1 MSRLLLGI
9 DLGGGSVRCVLLDA
23 ETAVVWESALAIG
36 SHPAE
41 AGGGL
46 GYDLATDALWESVG
60 LAARGA
66 LARAGAVPEDVAGV
80 AVTAMRFASVLL
92 DAAGEVLF
100 AVPNR
105 DARSIGEAMR
115 IAAERGD
122 AVLAATGMW
131 PLPIHAS
138 ARLAWLRS
146 ARPELFDRAA
156 TLLSLSDWLNYRLC
170 GDRITDYSQA
180 GCTGLFDLGR
190 REWSAD
196 LIDAIGLPRAIFPE
210 ARPSGERIGE
220 LDARAAQHLG
230 LAAGT
235 PVSLGGGDTR
245 CGLLGAGA
253 VADGDVGLV
262 AGTTAPLERVLSE
275 PVIDAEG
282 RLRSGHHAMPGCFVL
297 EANVG
302 PVGEGLA
309 WLARLLHP
317 DDARP
322 EERFSAE
329 ASTAAVGSAAML
341 ANIGALIANDRQP
354 AFPVASFALSHM
366 TGTQGRAARASLAR
380 SALEGTA
387 CAVRANLEQLARV
400 LGSGAERVHLAG
412 GLSRSALFA
421 RILAGVTG
429 CEVVR
434 AAAPE
439 ATGLGAA
446 LCAGVGAGV
455 YGDVLEAARKGVRAG
470 EVVEPVAGEA
480 AAYEQLYR
488 DWSELRAAGEQ
499 STAPIAMRHTV
510 PVALAAAQRT
520 GRRASPAHRPK
531 ALVTAAF
538 DDASI
543 AKLRGFADV
552 EYASFRDRMQL
563 LTGPSLVKA
572 LEGCEVLVTE
582 VDVVDAKALEKLPN
596 LRVVA
601 ACRGDAVNVDV
612 AACTAFGI
620 PVLFAPGRN
629 ADAVADLTVAF
640 LLNLARRLPAATR
653 FLADP
658 AITAGNLAAMGKA
671 FRGLQ
676 GYELWSKT
684 VGLVGLGSVGRAVAR
699 RLSGFG
705 VRLLVADPF
714 VSVEQ
719 AVLAGAE
726 KVELAELLR
735 ESDFVS
741 LHAAVTDATRGLLGA
756 DEFAAMKPGAYL
768 INTARAALL
777 DEAALVAA
785 LDSGHLAGAALYTF
799 AVEPPGADHPLVR
812 HGSVIHTPHV
822 GGNTNEV
829 AAHQGRIIADG
840 LEQLL
845 CGEAPR
851 CILNPETLAG
861 FSWTGPRRVPT
872 ADELAALARR
882 AGPAVSDLQRD
893 AQAEAQQE
901 KLDESAAPAEIVAAM
916 KRILEAFT
924 AAMAKDDRVREFS
937 ADKDVALYFVLPDVG
952 LDLHIALREGNVAG
966 GLGKPDGGSVVQLRM
981 RAAILDGMFT
991 GKVNAMEAAMQ
1002 GEVAFTGDAGKAM
1015 AIQQMQGDMRRL
1027 YTAARAQLGDPGDLA
1042 SLAQRAEGERRP
1054 SGSIPQ
1060 PGAPVKPVGGNDIR
1074 AEIVA
1079 VTRELYEIQV
1089 ITATGGNVCARIP
1102 GAPDQVWITP
1112 SQLFKGDL
1120 RPEVL
1125 VRIDLDGKSLDEG
1138 ARSPSSEWSMHTQI
1152 LKKKPEAKA
1161 VIHAHAP
1168 FATTLANAGLPFLP
1182 ISTEAAF
1189 FGDIPRVPFIMP
1201 GTDALAEAVSE
1212 AMKESWAVFMVNH
1225 GLVVAGRS
1233 LRRAAD
1239 MVEIVERSAQLILG
1253 CYAVGKEPPVLPE
1266 KTVKML
1272 RKMGDLVA

>member
-1 MSRLLLGI
+1 MSRRLLMGI
-9 DLGGGSVRCVLLDA
+9 DLGGGSVRCALLDA
-23 ETAVVWESALAIG
+23 ETGACSASALAI
-36 SHPAE
+36 HVDAAE
-41 AGGGL
+41 GTHGL
-46 GYDLATDALWESVG
+46 GYELATDELWTSVG
-60 LAARGA
+60 QAARAA
-66 LARAGAVPEDVAGV
+66 LARATATPSDVAGI

-105 DARSIGEAMR
+105 DARSIGESHK
-115 IAAERGD
+115 IATEHGD

-131 PLPIHAS
+131 PLPIHA
-138 ARLAWLRS
+138 APRLAWLRS
-146 ARPELFDRAA
+146 ARPELFARA
-156 TLLSLSDWLNYRLC
+156 TSLLSLSDWLNFRLC
-170 GDRITDYSQA
+170 GRRITDYSQA
-180 GCTGLFDLGR
+180 GCTGVFDLRR
-190 REWSAD
+190 REWNEE
-196 LIDAIGLPRAIFPE
+196 LIDAFGLPRALFPE
-210 ARPSGERIGE
+210 ARPSGERIGA
-220 LDARAAQHLG
+220 LSAHAARELG
-230 LAAGT
+230 LAPGT
-235 PVSLGGGDTR
+235 PVALGGGDTR
-245 CGLLGAGA
+245 CGLFGAGA
-253 VADGDVGLV
+253 IADGDVGLV
-262 AGTTAPLERVLSE
+262 AGTTAPLERVLAE
-275 PVIDAEG
+275 PLIDAEG
-282 RLRSGHHAMPGCFVL
+282 RLRSGHHAVAGRYVL
-297 EANVG
+297 EANAG
-302 PVGEGLA
+302 PIGEGLA

-317 DDARP
+317 DVARP
-322 EERFSAE
+322 EERLGAE
-329 ASTAAVGSAAML
+329 ASTAPIGSAAML
-341 ANIGALIANDRQP
+341 ANVGALVANDRSP
-354 AFPVASFALSHM
+354 AFPVASFSLSHM
-366 TGTQGRAARASLAR
+366 TGTQGRSSRASLAR
-380 SALEGTA
+380 SALEGMA

-400 LGSGAERVHLAG
+400 SGRETQRIHLAG

-429 CEVVR
+429 AEVVR

-446 LCAGVGAGV
+446 LCAGIGAGV
-455 YGDVLEAARKGVRAG
+455 FANADEAVRQGVRAG
-470 EVVEPVAGEA
+470 EIAEPVAAEA
-480 AAYEQLYR
+480 SAYAQLYQGWN
-488 DWSELRAAGEQ
+488 DLRAAGEAT
-499 STAPIAMRHTV
+499 TAPVAMRHTF
-510 PVALAAAQRT
+510 PAAIAAAQRT
-520 GRRASPAHRPK
+520 GRRSAAAHRPN

-543 AKLRGFADV
+543 AKLSSFAEV

-572 LEGCEVLVTE
+572 LEGRDVLITE

-612 AACTAFGI
+612 AACSAYGI

-640 LLNLARRLPAATR
+640 LLNLARRLPAATK

-658 AITAGNLAAMGKA
+658 SVTAGNLAAMGKA

-676 GYELWSKT
+676 GYELGSKT

-714 VSVEQ
+714 VTADE

-726 KVELAELLR
+726 KVELDELLR

-741 LHAAVTDATRGLLGA
+741 LHAAVTDATRNLLGA
-756 DEFAAMKPGAYL
+756 KEFAAMKPGAYL

-785 LDSGHLAGAALYTF
+785 LDSGQLAGAALDTF
-799 AVEPPGADHPLVR
+799 AVEPPGADHPLVK

-829 AAHQGRIIADG
+829 AAHQGRIIADA

-845 CGEAPR
+845 RGEAPR
-851 CILNPETLAG
+851 CLLNPDTLAG

-872 ADELAALARR
+872 ADQLAALAKKG
-882 AGPAVSDLQRD
+882 GPAVSDLQRD
-893 AQAEAQQE
+893 AQAEAQAE
-901 KLDESAAPAEIVAAM
+901 KLDESAAPAEIVANM
-916 KRILEAFT
+916 KKLLERFT
-924 AAMAKDDRVREFS
+924 AAMANDEKVREFS

-952 LDLHIALREGNVAG
+952 LDLHIALREGKVAG
-966 GLGKPDGGSVVQLRM
+966 GLGKPEGGSVVQLRM

-1027 YTAARAQLGDPGDLA
+1027 YTAAREVVGDPGDLA
-1042 SLAQRAEGERRP
+1042 S
-1054 SGSIPQ
+1054 IPQ
-1060 PGAPVKPVGGNDIR
+1060 PGAAAPVSAAAVPIAANDIR
-1074 AEIVA
+1074 ADIVA
-1079 VTRELYEIQV
+1079 TTKELYEIQV

-1102 GAPDQVWITP
+1102 GKPNEVWITP

-1138 ARSPSSEWSMHTQI
+1138 ARSASSEWSMHTQI

-1201 GTDALAEAVSE
+1201 GTDALAEAVSD
-1212 AMKESWAVFMVNH
+1212 AMKDNWAVLMVNH
-1225 GLVVAGRS
+1225 GLVVCGRS

-1266 KTVKML
+1266 KTVAML

>member
-1 MSRLLLGI
+1 MTRRLLMGI

-23 ETAVVWESALAIG
+23 ETGACAASALEFHSDA
-36 SHPAE
+36 AD
-41 AGGGL
+41 GL
-46 GYDLATDALWESVG
+46 GYDIDTELLWTRVG
-60 LAARGA
+60 EASRAV
-66 LARAGAVPEDVAGV
+66 LARANAQAGEVAGV

-105 DARSIGEAMR
+105 DARSIGESHQ
-115 IAAERGD
+115 IATQHGD

-131 PLPIHAS
+131 PLPIHA
-138 ARLAWLRS
+138 APRLAWLRTAQPEVF
-146 ARPELFDRAA
+146 ARAT
-156 TLLSLSDWLNYRLC
+156 TLLSLSDWLNFRLC
-170 GDRITDYSQA
+170 GRRITDYSQA
-180 GCTGLFDLGR
+180 GCTGVFDLAK
-190 REWSAD
+190 REWNHELLDAFD
-196 LIDAIGLPRAIFPE
+196 LPHALFPE
-210 ARPSGERIGE
+210 ARPSGERIGT
-220 LDARAAQHLG
+220 LSAHAARELG
-230 LAAGT
+230 LAPGT
-235 PVSLGGGDTR
+235 PVALGGGDTR
-245 CGLLGAGA
+245 CGLFGAGA
-253 VADGDVGLV
+253 IADGDVGLV
-262 AGTTAPLERVLSE
+262 AGTTAPLERVLDA
-275 PVIDAEG
+275 PLVDAEG
-282 RLRSGHHAMPGCFVL
+282 RLRSGHHAVPGRHVL
-297 EANVG
+297 EANAG
-302 PVGEGLA
+302 PIGEGLA

-322 EERFSAE
+322 EERFTAE
-329 ASTAAVGSAAML
+329 ASTAAIGSAAML
-341 ANIGALIANDRQP
+341 ANVGALVANDRAP
-354 AFPVASFALSHM
+354 AFPVASLSLSHM

-380 SALEGTA
+380 SALEGMA

-400 LGSGAERVHLAG
+400 SGHEARRLHLAG

-421 RILAGVTG
+421 KILAGVTG
-429 CEVVR
+429 MPVVR

-446 LCAGVGAGV
+446 LCAGIGAGV
-455 YGDVLEAARKGVRAG
+455 FADASDAVRRGVRAG
-470 EVVEPVAGEA
+470 EISEPIASEA
-480 AAYEQLYR
+480 AAYAQLYQG
-488 DWSELRAAGEQ
+488 WSDLRAAGETT
-499 STAPIAMRHTV
+499 TAPIAMRHTF
-510 PVALAAAQRT
+510 PAAIAAAQRT
-520 GRRASPAHRPK
+520 GRRGATAHRPNV
-531 ALVTAAF
+531 LVTAAF

-543 AKLRGFADV
+543 AKLRTFAEV

-572 LEGCEVLVTE
+572 LEDREVLVTE
-582 VDVVDAKALEKLPN
+582 VDVVDAKALEKLPG

-640 LLNLARRLPAATR
+640 LLNLARRLPAATK

-658 AITAGNLAAMGKA
+658 AVTAGNLAAMGKA

-705 VRLLVADPF
+705 VQLLVADPF
-714 VSVEQ
+714 VSAEE
-719 AVLAGAE
+719 AVLAGAR
-726 KVELAELLR
+726 KVELDELLR

-756 DEFAAMKPGAYL
+756 AEFAAMKPGAYL

-777 DEAALVAA
+777 DEAALLAA
-785 LDSGHLAGAALYTF
+785 LESGHLAGAALDTF

-829 AAHQGRIIADG
+829 AAHQGRIIADA
-840 LEQLL
+840 LEQLVR
-845 CGEAPR
+845 GEAPR
-851 CILNPETLAG
+851 CLLNPEAFAG

-872 ADELAALARR
+872 AAELAALVKKS
-882 AGPAVSDLQRD
+882 GPAVSDLQRD
-893 AQAEAQQE
+893 AQAEAQAE
-901 KLDESAAPAEIVAAM
+901 KLEPSAAPAEIVAKM
-916 KRILEAFT
+916 TKLLEAFT
-924 AAMAKDDRVREFS
+924 AAMAKDEKVREFS

-952 LDLHIALREGNVAG
+952 LDLHIALREGVVAS
-966 GLGKPDGGSVVQLRM
+966 GLGKPAGGSVVQLRM

-1015 AIQQMQGDMRRL
+1015 AIQQMQGDMRRV
-1027 YTAARAQLGDPGDLA
+1027 YTAARAEVGDPGDLA
-1042 SLAQRAEGERRP
+1042 S
-1054 SGSIPQ
+1054 IPQ
-1060 PGAPVKPVGGNDIR
+1060 PGAAAATTGAPAAKPVAANDVRID
-1074 AEIVA
+1074 IVA
-1079 VTRELYEIQV
+1079 TTKELYDAQV

-1102 GAPDQVWITP
+1102 GKPDEVWITP

-1168 FATTLANAGLPFLP
+1168 YATTLANAGLPFLP

-1201 GTDALAEAVSE
+1201 GTDALAEAVSD
-1212 AMKESWAVFMVNH
+1212 AMKDNWAVLMVNH
-1225 GLVVAGRS
+1225 GLVVCGRS

-1253 CYAVGKEPPVLPE
+1253 CHAVGKEPPVLPE
-1266 KTVKML
+1266 KTVAML

>member
-1 MSRLLLGI
+1 MSRVLLGI
-9 DLGGGSVRCVLLDA
+9 DLGGGSVHCTLLDA
-23 ETAVVWESALAIG
+23 DTGARFEAALAIT
-36 SHPAE
+36 SQSAE
-41 AGGGL
+41 GTSGL
-46 GYDLATDALWESVG
+46 GYEIATDELWARVG
-60 LAARGA
+60 ETTRAVLAC
-66 LARAGAVPEDVAGV
+66 AGATGDAVAGV
-80 AVTAMRFASVLL
+80 SVTAMRFTSVVL

-105 DARSIGEAMR
+105 DARSVGESMR
-115 IAAERGD
+115 IAAERGQ
-122 AVLAATGMW
+122 AVLATSGMW
-131 PLPIHAS
+131 PLPIHA
-138 ARLAWLRS
+138 APRLSWLRS
-146 ARPELFDRAA
+146 ARPDVFGRAV
-156 TLLSLSDWLNYRLC
+156 TLLSLSDWLNFRLC
-170 GDRITDYSQA
+170 GRRITDETQA
-180 GCTGLFDLGR
+180 GCTGLFDLR
-190 REWSAD
+190 KREWNAE
-196 LIDAIGLPRAIFPE
+196 LIDAFGLPRAIFPE
-210 ARPSGERIGE
+210 VRPSGERIGE
-220 LDARAAQHLG
+220 LDARAARELG
-230 LAAGT
+230 LAPGT
-235 PVSLGGGDTR
+235 PVALGGGDTR

-253 VADGDVGLV
+253 IADGDVGLI
-262 AGTTAPLERVLSE
+262 AGTTAPLELVTDE
-275 PVIDAEG
+275 PVIDGEG
-282 RLRSGHHAMPGCFVL
+282 RLRSGLHAVPGRYVL

-322 EERFSAE
+322 DDRFAAE
-329 ASTAAVGSAAML
+329 ASTAAIGSAAML
-341 ANIGALIANDRQP
+341 ANVGALVANDRQP
-354 AFPVASFALSHM
+354 AFPVGMYSLSHM
-366 TGTQGRAARASLAR
+366 TGTQGRSARASLAR
-380 SALEGTA
+380 SALEGVA
-387 CAVRANLEQLARV
+387 CAVRANLEQLTRV
-400 LGSGAERVHLAG
+400 TGRDLRRIHLAG

-421 RILAGVTG
+421 RILAGITRA
-429 CEVVR
+429 EVVR

-446 LCAGVGAGV
+446 LCAGIGAGV
-455 YGDVLEAARKGVRAG
+455 FADALDAVSHGVRAA
-470 EVVEPVAGEA
+470 ETSAPQAAEA
-480 AAYEQLYR
+480 DAYERLYES
-488 DWSELRAAGEQ
+488 WSELRDAAEQ
-499 STAPIAMRHTV
+499 TTAPIAMRHTV
-510 PVALAAAQRT
+510 PAALAASQRN
-520 GRRASPAHRPK
+520 GRRAKAAHRPK

-543 AKLRGFADV
+543 ERLRGFADV

-563 LTGPSLVKA
+563 LTGASLVSA
-572 LEGCEVLVTE
+572 LADCDVLVTE

-612 AACTAFGI
+612 AACSAFGI

-640 LLNLARRLPAATR
+640 LLNLARRLPAATK

-658 AITAGNLAAMGKA
+658 AVTAGNLAAMGKA

-684 VGLVGLGSVGRAVAR
+684 VGLVGLGAVGRGVAR

-705 VRLLVADPF
+705 VRLLVADPY
-714 VSVEQ
+714 VSAEE
-719 AVLAGAE
+719 AALAGAE
-726 KVELAELLR
+726 KVEQGELLR
-735 ESDFVS
+735 TSDFVS
-741 LHAAVTDATRGLLGA
+741 LHAAVTDATRGLLGPA
-756 DEFAAMKPGAYL
+756 QFAAMKPGAYL
-768 INTARAALL
+768 INTARAALV
-777 DEAALVAA
+777 DEAALLAA
-785 LDSGHLAGAALYTF
+785 LDSGHLAGAALDTF

-812 HGSVIHTPHV
+812 HGSVIHTPHI

-829 AAHQGRIIADG
+829 AAHQGRSISDA
-840 LEQLL
+840 LEQLVR
-845 CGEAPR
+845 GEAPR
-851 CILNPETLAG
+851 CLLNPEALAG
-861 FSWTGPRRVPT
+861 FSWTGSRRVPT
-872 ADELAALARR
+872 ADELTALANR
-882 AGPAVSDLQRD
+882 AGPAVTDLQRD
-893 AQAEAQQE
+893 AQAEAQEE
-901 KLDESAAPAEIVAAM
+901 KLEPSAAPAETVAAM
-916 KRILEAFT
+916 KRILETFT
-924 AAMAKDDRVREFS
+924 AAMAQDERVHAFS
-937 ADKDVALYFVLPDVG
+937 ADKDVALYFVLPDIG
-952 LDLHIALREGNVAG
+952 LDLHIALREGRVSG
-966 GLGKPDGGSVVQLRM
+966 GLGKPEGGSVVQLRM

-1015 AIQQMQGDMRRL
+1015 AIQQLQGDMRRL
-1027 YTAARAQLGDPGDLA
+1027 YSAAREEVGDPGDLA
-1042 SLAQRAEGERRP
+1042 A
-1054 SGSIPQ
+1054 IPQ
-1060 PGAPVKPVGGNDIR
+1060 PGAAPGAAAAAKPVGSDDVR
-1074 AEIVA
+1074 VEIVSI
-1079 VTRELYEIQV
+1079 TQELYENQV

-1102 GAPDQVWITP
+1102 GKPDEVWITP

-1138 ARSPSSEWSMHTQI
+1138 SRSASSEWSMHTQI

-1168 FATTLANAGLPFLP
+1168 FATTLANTGLPFLP

-1212 AMKESWAVFMVNH
+1212 AMKDSWAVFMVNH
-1225 GLVVAGRS
+1225 GLVVCGRS

-1266 KTVKML
+1266 KTVAML

>member
-1 MSRLLLGI
+1 MSRLLMGI
-9 DLGGGSVRCVLLDA
+9 DLGGGSVRCVLLDV
-23 ETAVVWESALAIG
+23 ETGARSECALAIG
-36 SHPAE
+36 SHSAE
-41 AGGGL
+41 GGGGL
-46 GYDLATDALWESVG
+46 GWDLDTDELWERTG

-66 LARAGAVPEDVAGV
+66 LARAGAAAEDVAGV
-80 AVTAMRFASVLL
+80 SVTAMRFATVLL
-92 DAAGEVLF
+92 DAAGEVLY

-105 DARSIGEAMR
+105 DARSVGESHRIG
-115 IAAERGD
+115 AERGD
-122 AVLAATGMW
+122 AVLAVTGMW
-131 PLPIHAS
+131 PLPIHVS

-146 ARPELFDRAA
+146 ARPEVFERAA
-156 TLLSLSDWLNYRLC
+156 VVLSLSDWLNFRFC
-170 GDRITDYSQA
+170 ARRVTDYSQA
-180 GCTGLFDLGR
+180 GCTGVFDLRR

-196 LIDAIGLPRAIFPE
+196 LIDAFGLPRAIFPE

-235 PVSLGGGDTR
+235 PVALGGGDTR

-262 AGTTAPLERVLSE
+262 AGTTAPLERVLNQ

-282 RLRSGHHAMPGCFVL
+282 RLRSGYHAVPGRFVL

-302 PVGEGLA
+302 PIGEGFA

-317 DDARP
+317 DEARP
-322 EERFSAE
+322 EERFTAE
-329 ASTAAVGSAAML
+329 ASTAPLGSAAML
-341 ANIGALIANDRQP
+341 ANVGALIANDRAP
-354 AFPVASFALSHM
+354 AFPVGSFSLSHM

-380 SALEGTA
+380 SALEGMA

-400 LGSGAERVHLAG
+400 SGRGAERVHLAG

-455 YGDVLEAARKGVRAG
+455 YADVLEAARKGVRAG
-470 EVVEPVAGEA
+470 EVAEPVAGEA
-480 AAYEQLYR
+480 AACEQLYR
-488 DWSELRAAGEQ
+488 GWSELRAAGEQ

-510 PVALAAAQRT
+510 PVALAASQRT
-520 GRRASPAHRPK
+520 GRRTAAAHRPK

-543 AKLRGFADV
+543 AKLSSFADV
-552 EYASFRDRMQL
+552 EYTSFRDRMQL

-572 LEGCEVLVTE
+572 LENHDVLITE
-582 VDVVDAKALEKLPN
+582 VDVVDAKVLEKLPN

-612 AACTAFGI
+612 AACSAFGI

-640 LLNLARRLPAATR
+640 LLNLARRLPAATK

-658 AITAGNLAAMGKA
+658 AVTAGNLAAMGKA

-676 GYELWSKT
+676 GYELGSKT

-714 VSVEQ
+714 VTADE
-719 AVLAGAE
+719 AVLAGAQ
-726 KVELAELLR
+726 KVELDELLR

-741 LHAAVTDATRGLLGA
+741 LHAAVTDATRGLIGEG
-756 DEFAAMKPGAYL
+756 EFAAMKPGAYL

-777 DEAALVAA
+777 DEAALIAA
-785 LDSGHLAGAALYTF
+785 LDSGHLAGAALDTF
-799 AVEPPGADHPLVR
+799 AVEPPGADHPLVK

-829 AAHQGRIIADG
+829 AAHQGRIIADA

-845 CGEAPR
+845 RGESPR
-851 CILNPETLAG
+851 NVLNPETLAG

-901 KLDESAAPAEIVAAM
+901 PLDESAAPEEMVAKM
-916 KRILEAFT
+916 RQLLEAFT
-924 AAMAKDDRVREFS
+924 SAMAKDERVREFS
-937 ADKDVALYFVLPDVG
+937 ADKDVALYFVLPDIG
-952 LDLHIALREGNVAG
+952 LDLHIALREGAVSG
-966 GLGKPDGGSVVQLRM
+966 GLGKPEGGSVVQLRM

-1015 AIQQMQGDMRRL
+1015 AIQQLQGDMRRL
-1027 YTAARAQLGDPGDLA
+1027 YTAAREQVGDPGDLTA
-1042 SLAQRAEGERRP
+1042 
-1054 SGSIPQ
+1054 IPQ
-1060 PGAPVKPVGGNDIR
+1060 PGGSASPAAAAKPVAANDIR
-1074 AEIVA
+1074 VDIVA
-1079 VTRELYEIQV
+1079 TTKELYEIQV

-1102 GAPDQVWITP
+1102 GAPNEVWITP

-1138 ARSPSSEWSMHTQI
+1138 ARSASSEWSMHTQI

-1201 GTDALAEAVSE
+1201 GTDALAEAVSD
-1212 AMKESWAVFMVNH
+1212 AMKDNWAVLMINH
-1225 GLVVAGRS
+1225 GLVVCGRS

-1266 KTVKML
+1266 KTVAML

>member
-1 MSRLLLGI
+1 MSPRFLMGI

-23 ETAVVWESALAIG
+23 ETGALTESALAIG
-36 SHPAE
+36 AHSAE
-41 AGGGL
+41 GGGL
-46 GYDLATDALWESVG
+46 GWELDTDELWTRAG
-60 LAARGA
+60 LASRAV
-66 LARAGAVPEDVAGV
+66 LARANASADAVAGV
-80 AVTAMRFASVLL
+80 SVTAMRFATVLL
-92 DAAGEVLF
+92 DAAGDVLF

-105 DARSIGEAMR
+105 DARSVGESHR
-115 IAAERGD
+115 IATERGE

-131 PLPIHAS
+131 PLPIHA
-138 ARLAWLRS
+138 APRLAWLRN
-146 ARPELFDRAA
+146 ARPDLFARAA
-156 TLLSLSDWLNYRLC
+156 TLLSLSDWLNFRLC
-170 GDRITDYSQA
+170 GRRITDYSQA
-180 GCTGLFDLGR
+180 GCTGVFDLR
-190 REWSAD
+190 RRDWNAE
-196 LIDAIGLPRAIFPE
+196 LCDAFELPRSLFPE
-210 ARPSGERIGE
+210 ARPSGERIGG
-220 LDARAAQHLG
+220 LSAQAARELG
-230 LAAGT
+230 LAPGT
-235 PVSLGGGDTR
+235 PVALGGGDTR

-253 VADGDVGLV
+253 VADGDVGLI
-262 AGTTAPLERVLSE
+262 AGTTAPLELVLDA
-275 PVIDAEG
+275 PVVDPEG
-282 RLRSGHHAMPGCFVL
+282 RLRSGHHAVPGSYVL

-302 PVGEGLA
+302 PIGEGFA

-317 DDARP
+317 DETRP
-322 EERFSAE
+322 EDRFTAE
-329 ASTAAVGSAAML
+329 AATAAVGSAAML
-341 ANIGALIANDRQP
+341 ANVGALIANDRAP
-354 AFPVASFALSHM
+354 AFPVGSLSLSHM
-366 TGTQGRAARASLAR
+366 TGTQGRSARASLAR
-380 SALEGTA
+380 SALEGMA
-387 CAVRANLEQLARV
+387 CAVRANVEQLARV
-400 LGSGAERVHLAG
+400 TGRETQRVHLAG

-429 CEVVR
+429 AEVVR

-439 ATGLGAA
+439 STGLGAA

-455 YGDVLEAARKGVRAG
+455 FADVREAARRGVRAG
-470 EVVEPVAGEA
+470 ETAAPIAAEAG
-480 AAYEQLYR
+480 AYAQLYQS
-488 DWSELRAAGEQ
+488 WSELRAAGEQ
-499 STAPIAMRHTV
+499 TTAPIAMRHTF
-510 PVALAAAQRT
+510 PAAIAASQRT
-520 GRRASPAHRPK
+520 ERRGAAAHRPK

-543 AKLRGFADV
+543 ARLRGFADV

-563 LTGPSLVKA
+563 LTGASLVSA
-572 LEGCEVLVTE
+572 LEGRDVLITE
-582 VDVVDAKALEKLPN
+582 VDVVDARALEKLPN
-596 LRVVA
+596 LRIVA

-640 LLNLARRLPAATR
+640 LLNLARRLPAASK

-658 AITAGNLAAMGKA
+658 AVTAGNLAAMGKA

-699 RLSGFG
+699 RLAGFG

-714 VSVEQ
+714 VSADE
-719 AVLAGAE
+719 AVLAGTE
-726 KVELAELLR
+726 KVELDELLR

-741 LHAAVTDATRGLLGA
+741 LHAAVTDATRGLVGA
-756 DEFAAMKPGAYL
+756 AEFAAMKPGAYL
-768 INTARAALL
+768 INTARAALI
-777 DEAALVAA
+777 DEAALLAA
-785 LDSGHLAGAALYTF
+785 LDSGHLAGAALDTF

-829 AAHQGRIIADG
+829 AAHQGRIIADA

-845 CGEAPR
+845 RGEPAR
-851 CILNPETLAG
+851 NVLNPETLVG
-861 FSWTGPRRVPT
+861 FSWTGPRRTPT
-872 ADELAALARR
+872 AAELAALAVR

-893 AQAEAQQE
+893 AQAEAAAE
-901 KLDESAAPAEIVAAM
+901 KLDESAAPAETVAAM

-924 AAMAKDDRVREFS
+924 AAMANDARVREFG

-952 LDLHIALREGNVAG
+952 LDFHIALRGADVSGAV
-966 GLGKPDGGSVVQLRM
+966 GKPDGGSVVQLRM

-1015 AIQQMQGDMRRL
+1015 AIQQLQGDMRRL
-1027 YTAARAQLGDPGDLA
+1027 YSAAREEVGDPGDLA
-1042 SLAQRAEGERRP
+1042 A
-1054 SGSIPQ
+1054 IPQ
-1060 PGAPVKPVGGNDIR
+1060 PGAATSTATAAAKPIAANDIR
-1074 AEIVA
+1074 ADIVS
-1079 VTRELYEIQV
+1079 TTKELYEIQV

-1102 GAPDQVWITP
+1102 GSPNEVWITP

-1138 ARSPSSEWSMHTQI
+1138 SRSASSEWSMHTQI

-1201 GTDALAEAVSE
+1201 GTDALAEAVSD
-1212 AMKESWAVFMVNH
+1212 AMKDNWAVLMVNH

-1266 KTVKML
+1266 KTVAML

>member
-1 MSRLLLGI
+1 MSPRLLMGI

-23 ETAVVWESALAIG
+23 DTGARTEAALAIG

-41 AGGGL
+41 GTSGL
-46 GYDLATDALWESVG
+46 GYDLATDELWTRVG
-60 LAARGA
+60 EVSRAA
-66 LARAGAVPEDVAGV
+66 LARAGAPGDAVLGV
-80 AVTAMRFASVLL
+80 SVTAMRFASVLL
-92 DAAGEVLF
+92 DAAGEVLL
-100 AVPNR
+100 ALPNR
-105 DARSIGEAMR
+105 DARAIGDTFR
-115 IAAERGD
+115 IANERGD

-131 PLPIHAS
+131 PLPIHA
-138 ARLAWLRS
+138 APRLAWLRN
-146 ARPELFDRAA
+146 ARPESFARADA
-156 TLLSLSDWLNYRLC
+156 LLSLSDWLNFRLC
-170 GDRITDYSQA
+170 GRRVTDHSQA
-180 GCTGLFDLGR
+180 GCTGVFDLRR
-190 REWSAD
+190 REWND
-196 LIDAIGLPRAIFPE
+196 ELIAAFDLPRAIFPE
-210 ARPSGERIGE
+210 ARPSGERIGA
-220 LDARAAQHLG
+220 LSAQAAQHLG
-230 LAAGT
+230 LAPGT

-245 CGLLGAGA
+245 CGLIGAGA
-253 VADGDVGLV
+253 VADGDVGLI
-262 AGTTAPLERVLSE
+262 AGTTAPLERVLAE
-275 PVIDAEG
+275 PVIDGEG
-282 RLRSGHHAMPGCFVL
+282 RLRSGHHAVPGRYVL

-302 PVGEGLA
+302 PIGEGFA
-309 WLARLLHP
+309 WLASLLHP
-317 DDARP
+317 DEARP
-322 EERFSAE
+322 EDRFGAE
-329 ASTAAVGSAAML
+329 AATAAIGSAAML
-341 ANIGALIANDRQP
+341 ANVAALVANDRAP
-354 AFPVASFALSHM
+354 AFPVGSFSVSHM
-366 TGTQGRAARASLAR
+366 TGTQGRSARASLAR
-380 SALEGTA
+380 SAFEGMA

-400 LGSGAERVHLAG
+400 TGRETRRVHLAG

-429 CEVVR
+429 AEVVR

-439 ATGLGAA
+439 STGLGAA

-455 YGDVLEAARKGVRAG
+455 FGDVIDAARKGVAAG
-470 EVVEPVAGEA
+470 QSVEPIPGEA
-480 AAYEQLYR
+480 AAYAQLYQSWR
-488 DWSELRAAGEQ
+488 ELRDAAEQ
-499 STAPIAMRHTV
+499 STAPIAMRHTF
-510 PVALAAAQRT
+510 PAAIAASQRT
-520 GRRASPAHRPK
+520 GKRAAAAHRPNV
-531 ALVTAAF
+531 LVTAAF

-543 AKLRGFADV
+543 ARLSSFADV

-572 LEGCEVLVTE
+572 LEGREVLVTE

-612 AACTAFGI
+612 AACSAFGI

-640 LLNLARRLPAATR
+640 LLNLARRLPAATK

-658 AITAGNLAAMGKA
+658 AVTAGNLAAMGKA

-714 VSVEQ
+714 VTPDE
-719 AVLAGAE
+719 AVLAGTE
-726 KVELAELLR
+726 KVELDELLR

-741 LHAAVTDATRGLLGA
+741 LHAAVTDGTRGLIGA
-756 DEFAAMKPGAYL
+756 KQLAAMKPGAYL

-777 DEAALVAA
+777 DEAALIEA
-785 LDSGHLAGAALYTF
+785 LDSGHLAGAALDTF
-799 AVEPPGADHPLVR
+799 AVEPPGADHPLVQ

-829 AAHQGRIIADG
+829 AAHQGRIVADA

-845 CGEAPR
+845 RGEAPR
-851 CILNPETLAG
+851 CILNPDALVG

-872 ADELAALARR
+872 ADELAALARK

-901 KLDESAAPAEIVAAM
+901 KLDESAAPAEIVANM
-916 KRILEAFT
+916 KRLLEAFT
-924 AAMAKDDRVREFS
+924 SGMAKDERVREFS
-937 ADKDVALYFVLPDVG
+937 VDKDVALYFVLPDVG
-952 LDLHIALREGNVAG
+952 LDLHIALRDGVVSG
-966 GLGKPDGGSVVQLRM
+966 GLGKPEGGSVVQLRM

-1015 AIQQMQGDMRRL
+1015 AIQQLQGDMRRL
-1027 YTAARAQLGDPGDLA
+1027 YTAARESAGDPGDLA
-1042 SLAQRAEGERRP
+1042 SLAQRAAGERSP

-1060 PGAPVKPVGGNDIR
+1060 PVAANDVR
-1074 AEIVA
+1074 VDIVA
-1079 VTRELYEIQV
+1079 TTKELYDAQV

-1102 GAPDQVWITP
+1102 GQPNEVWITP

-1168 FATTLANAGLPFLP
+1168 YATTLANAGLPFLP

-1201 GTDALAEAVSE
+1201 GTDALAEAVSD
-1212 AMKESWAVFMVNH
+1212 AMKENWAVLMINH
-1225 GLVVAGRS
+1225 GLVVCGRS

-1266 KTVKML
+1266 KTVAML